1 MLRLATAALL
11 AALVMPAAAHAQSAT
26 APGATPDSE
35 NGRYTFNQTAD
46 GVLRLDSRSGQVSLC
61 AKRAAGWAC
70 ESVPDERAALETE
83 IGRLQDENV
92 TLKKEMIARGVA
104 LPNGVRSPDRSAER
118 KDELILK
125 IPSDADLD
133 RVMTFFEKMWRRLVD
148 MVQRT
153 QKELEKKS

>member
-1 MLRLATAALL
+1 MLRLATAALVT
-11 AALVMPAAAHAQSAT
+11 ALVMPAGAFAQSAA
-26 APGATPDSE
+26 APGTTPDSE
-35 NGRYTFNQTAD
+35 NGRYSFNQTAD

-104 LPNGVRSPDRSAER
+104 LPNGVRSPDRTAER